1 MDSLAKT
8 RDCHENHAML
18 RFLSNDEKSFSC
30 HTELLTKS
38 EVSQKCV
45 NLLSYWAQA
54 KYLKTESQKWFKQTE
69 IFRFLIETSIW
80 QC

>member
-38 EVSQKCV
+38 EVSQMQSK
-45 NLLSYWAQA
+45 NRDISFASLTQYDKENAQYDNIISSLRA
-54 KYLKTESQKWFKQTE
+54 
-69 IFRFLIETSIW
+69 IRI
-80 QC
+80 